1 MQFRTNLFILACLS
15 MLLPAV
21 WAEEKVSPSEESV
34 SAVDTNDANTLPFPY
49 IAEIT
54 ANDVY
59 VRSGPGTNYY
69 SCGKLNQ
76 AEKVIVVGSKF
87 SWSQIVPPAG
97 SFSWISQQYVSID
110 SNKPDIGIVT
120 GNKVRVYAGSDY
132 KEPIHS
138 TTMQQKLDE
147 GHKVSLLGEE
157 KDGYYKIAPPKGV
170 YLWVST
176 QYTRAIAPV
185 TVEIEK
191 LELQPAAEVN
201 TPPTPMVVP
210 TKISIEAQKLKDYR
224 SLQKQIETERAKPME
239 QQNYTE
245 IKKSLTKIAGD
256 KKAGKAGRYSNSALK
271 QIRRFELALAAKGT
285 VKSQEIQLQQV
296 NRHIEDV
303 RQKKLAKI
311 RDLGKFAIIGEFQTS
326 LIYGP
331 EEQLKHYRI
340 LDDSGSTLCYA
351 LASGPAA
358 KVDLD
363 KFVGKKVGL
372 IGSIEPY
379 PQTSG
384 ALVQFIEVV
393 ELK

>member
-1 MQFRTNLFILACLS
+1 
-15 MLLPAV
+15 MLLPAA
-21 WAEEKVSPSEESV
+21 WAEEKVSRSEKSV
-34 SAVDTNDANTLPFPY
+34 STVDTNDANTLPFPY

-87 SWSQIVPPAG
+87 SWSQVVPPAG

-110 SNKPDIGIVT
+110 SNKPDIGTVT

-147 GHKVSLLGEE
+147 GHKVTLLGEE

-201 TPPTPMVVP
+201 APPHPHGCPDKNLHRGPKAQRLPVP
-210 TKISIEAQKLKDYR
+210 A
-224 SLQKQIETERAKPME
+224 
-239 QQNYTE
+239 
-245 IKKSLTKIAGD
+245 
-256 KKAGKAGRYSNSALK
+256 
-271 QIRRFELALAAKGT
+271 
-285 VKSQEIQLQQV
+285 
-296 NRHIEDV
+296 
-303 RQKKLAKI
+303 
-311 RDLGKFAIIGEFQTS
+311 
-326 LIYGP
+326 
-331 EEQLKHYRI
+331 
-340 LDDSGSTLCYA
+340 
-351 LASGPAA
+351 
-358 KVDLD
+358 
-363 KFVGKKVGL
+363 
-372 IGSIEPY
+372 
-379 PQTSG
+379 
-384 ALVQFIEVV
+384 
-393 ELK
+393 